1 MISFPVNVALT
12 AAFGATG
19 LYCLFHLLSTR
30 RRDAASGSQPLT
42 DAQVVDVNHVIMS
55 AAMTVMTWVMIG
67 DVLLWA
73 QVVLFVVLAVS
84 LLLNWQRATRAVDRV
99 DVAGHVLMDAAMI
112 WMLAA
117 MPLLMAGMDHAH
129 ETGHGSGHGS
139 GHSDHGS
146 HAGHGGHAM
155 ETSTATPA
163 WADVV
168 NVGFVVVCGV
178 ATMWW
183 LFQVVGVSRHRWH
196 SACHALMAAA
206 MGVMLVAMNA

>member
-1 MISFPVNVALT
+1 MISSPVNVALT
-12 AAFGATG
+12 AAFGVTG

-30 RRDAASGSQPLT
+30 RRDAGRGPGPLT

-55 AAMTVMTWVMIG
+55 VAMIVMTWVMIG

-73 QVVLFVVLAVS
+73 QVVLFVVLAAS
-84 LLLNWQRATRAVDRV
+84 LLLNWQRATSAVDRV

-117 MPLLMAGMDHAH
+117 MPLLMAGMDHGHGA
-129 ETGHGSGHGS
+129 GHGSGHG
-139 GHSDHGS
+139 DHGS
-146 HAGHGGHAM
+146 HGGHGGHGM
-155 ETSTATPA
+155 ETSTAATPA

-168 NVGFVVVCGV
+168 NVGFVAVCSV
-178 ATMWW
+178 AAAWW
-183 LFQVVGVSRHRWH
+183 LFWVVRMSRHRWH